1 MRERPVVVAAVA
13 DITVQLEGGA
23 REALGKRIS
32 IHEMRPEGNPS
43 FMPHCRAQSK
53 SIREFA
59 AHRMNLVGLSAGG
72 KLRPTCVQLELP
84 VCSLPLRYGSV
95 IASMSHL
102 RRSGIFACD
111 KSLRLGALMDAMVS
125 ILALLAG

>member
-1 MRERPVVVAAVA
+1 
-13 DITVQLEGGA
+13 
-23 REALGKRIS
+23 
-32 IHEMRPEGNPS
+32 
-43 FMPHCRAQSK
+43 MPHCRAPSK

-59 AHRMNLVGLSAGG
+59 AHRMNLVALSAGG
-72 KLRPTCVQLELP
+72 KLRPTCVRLELP

-102 RRSGIFACD
+102 RRRGIFACD
-111 KSLRLGALMDAMVS
+111 KSRLGALMDAMVS